1 MEAAQQFG
9 PNFVGLQLATG
20 ERRWYIIGCYLAP
33 NYNLMIESVVTALKE
48 RPWVDEL
55 LVAGELDVNLE

>member
-1 MEAAQQFG
+1 MEAAHKFG
-9 PNFVGLQLATG
+9 SNVVGFQLATG

-33 NYNLMIESVVTALKE
+33 NYTLMIESVVTEIKE

-55 LVAGELDVNLE
+55 LVEGDLDVKLE